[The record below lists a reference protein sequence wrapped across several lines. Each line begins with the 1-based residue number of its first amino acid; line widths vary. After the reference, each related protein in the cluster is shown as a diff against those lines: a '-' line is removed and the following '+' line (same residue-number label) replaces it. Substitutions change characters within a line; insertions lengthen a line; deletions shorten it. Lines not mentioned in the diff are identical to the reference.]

1 MVLFEEDLTKL
12 RIDVPVLMR
21 ANSISSGS
29 RGSNDGRDECDRNGG
44 KGESIGD
51 EDRELEGSTV

>member
-12 RIDVPVLMR
+12 RIDVLVTMR
-21 ANSISSGS
+21 TDSISSGS
-29 RGSNDGRDECDRNGG
+29 SGSNEGRDGCDRNGG

-51 EDRELEGSTV
+51 ENR